1 MGYRISKIPSF
12 SVIVIF
18 IALALLGCALSTRLP
33 VKLSPSEALPSLTV
47 SFSMTGSAR
56 SVESEV
62 TSRLESMLARIQG
75 IKSIKSRSSNGFGS
89 VTIGFDR
96 SADMELVRFEAAMIV
111 RQLWGSMPESASYP
125 VISMQQIDNDA
136 ARPFMS
142 YTINADE
149 PPSQILTYAENYI
162 KPELARIP
170 GVAKVE
176 FSGATPK
183 EWQLTYDTDALQ
195 NLGIELSDLQAVISG
210 RGQRQFLSPGLS
222 LGMSDQSETLN
233 LSEIIVKNNE
243 GRIITLDNLATA
255 DHADAEPRGYYR
267 INGLNSLYMTIT
279 STDEANQIKLSEEIK
294 TTIGSLEKSMPKGFM
309 LDLSYDASE
318 RISRELDNIYM
329 RTGLTVLILLLFVG
343 IITLNFRYLL
353 MVAISLAINIA
364 IAFALYYMAGV
375 EIQLYSLAGITIS
388 LNLIIDNIIV
398 MTEHITR
405 RHNLKAFTAILAATL
420 TTIGALSII
429 FFLDE
434 KTMLGL
440 KDFVNVVLIN
450 LIISLFIA
458 LFLVPA
464 LIDRMGVK
472 AKKWKFKFN
481 KKGRTLTPLK
491 QEYNTLPDSHDADI
505 PANEAA
511 APFLAE
517 VSGSAFRKFEF
528 RMLNLLCRHKIF
540 VFAIFLL
547 GFGLPVFLLPDKIE
561 GEGFWAN
568 AYNYT
573 LGSQTYKEKVKP
585 WSDVILG
592 GSLRLFAEKVYN
604 GNYYNR
610 STDEPILYINATLPN
625 GATLNQMNELI
636 RKMEMFLVREDGI
649 RQFHTNVYGPKRAGI
664 TVYFTQEAQHSGYP
678 YRLKSDVISKALT
691 LGGGSWSVYGLE
703 DQGFNNDVRES
714 AGSSRIKISGYNY
727 DDLMKYAEEIR
738 DSLLTY
744 KRIKEVTLSSEFS
757 WWKDDFTEF
766 YLNIDNEKLARNGL
780 TVQQLYAAI
789 NREIGN
795 GLSAGTIIGPNGIEN
810 IKLFS
815 SDKDRDVWGFMKIP
829 FRIGKNYYK
838 PEDFATIEKRQAP
851 QDVVKEDQEYV
862 LCIQYEYIGSIQQAQ
877 KVLEG
882 IIKKFN
888 DRLPIGYK
896 AASVGY
902 EWKKEDSS
910 KQYFLILLVAVIIF
924 FISAILFNSLRQPLG
939 IIFVIPVS
947 FIGVFLTFYSFNL
960 KFDQGGFAA
969 FVLLC
974 GITVNAAIYIVN
986 EYNALR
992 KLYPEKTSQECYLEA
1007 FNFKIVAV
1015 MLTVLS
1021 TVLGFIPF
1029 LIGDTRVSFWF
1040 PLAAGTMGG
1049 LLFSLIAIFFLLP
1062 ILIVKKDNR
1071 IAS

>member
-1 MGYRISKIPSF
+1 MKSRKLTIPSF

-18 IALALLGCALSTRLP
+18 IAMALLGCAFSTRLP

-56 SVESEV
+56 TVESEV
-62 TSRLESMLARIQG
+62 TNRLESMLARIQG
-75 IKSIKSRSSNGFGS
+75 IKSIKSRSSNGSGS

-96 SADMELVRFEAAMIV
+96 SADMELARFEAAMIV

-125 VISMQQIDNDA
+125 VISLQQIDRDA

-149 PPSQILTYAENYI
+149 PPSQILMYAEDYI

-183 EWQLTYDTDALQ
+183 EWQLTYDSDILQ
-195 NLGIELSDLQAVISG
+195 TLGLEMSELQKAISTRGNREFLTPGITLGI
-210 RGQRQFLSPGLS
+210 
-222 LGMSDQSETLN
+222 SDQSDTLN
-233 LSEIIVKNNE
+233 LEEIIVADKE
-243 GRIITLDNLATA
+243 GRIVTLDNLATA
-255 DHADAEPRGYYR
+255 RHVDAEPRGYYR
-267 INGLNSLYMTIT
+267 INGLNSLYMNIT
-279 STDEANQIKLSEEIK
+279 STDDANQIILSEEIRG
-294 TTIGSLEKSMPKGFM
+294 TLERLRESMPKGFL
-309 LDLSYDASE
+309 LDLNYDASD
-318 RISRELDNIYM
+318 RINKELDNIYM

-364 IAFALYYMAGV
+364 IAFAFYYMTGV

-405 RHNLKAFTAILAATL
+405 RHNLKAFTAVLAATL
-420 TTIGALSII
+420 TTVGALSII

-440 KDFVNVVLIN
+440 KDFVKVVLIN
-450 LIISLFIA
+450 LIVSLFVA

-464 LIDRMGVK
+464 LIERMGVK
-472 AKKWKFKFN
+472 AKKWS
-481 KKGRTLTPLK
+481 LK
-491 QEYNTLPDSHDADI
+491 RQQSITQYTVPVGLNPDSKFTKLEFSVL
-505 PANEAA
+505 N
-511 APFLAE
+511 FLCQYKGWVYA
-517 VSGSAFRKFEF
+517 
-528 RMLNLLCRHKIF
+528 
-540 VFAIFLL
+540 VFIL

-561 GEGFWAN
+561 GEGRWADI
-568 AYNYT
+568 YNST
-573 LGSQTYKEKVKP
+573 LGSQTYKEKIKP
-585 WSDVILG
+585 WTDVVLG
-592 GSLRLFAEKVYN
+592 GTLRLFAQKVYN

-610 STDEPILYINATLPN
+610 SVDEPVLSVNATLPN
-625 GATLNQMNELI
+625 GATLSQMNELI
-636 RKMEMFLVREDGI
+636 KKMEVYLAGEEGI
-649 RQFHTNVYGPKRAGI
+649 RQFHTNVFGPRRAGI
-664 TVYFTQEAQHSGYP
+664 TIYFKPEAQRTGYP

-714 AGSSRIKISGYNY
+714 AGSSRIKVTGYNY

-744 KRIKEVTLSSEFS
+744 KRIKEVTLNSEFS

-766 YLNIDNEKLARNGL
+766 YLDIDNEKLARKGL
-780 TVQQLYAAI
+780 NIQKLYQAI

-795 GLSAGTIIGPNGIEN
+795 QLSAGTVMGPNGLEN

-815 SDKDRDVWGFMKIP
+815 SGKDRDVWGFMKIP
-829 FRIGKNYYK
+829 FRIGDNYYK
-838 PEDFATIEKRQAP
+838 LEDFATIEKRQAP

-862 LCIQYEYIGSIQQAQ
+862 LCIQYEYIGSYQQA
-877 KVLEG
+877 KRVLEG
-882 IIKKFN
+882 MVEKFN
-888 DRLPIGYK
+888 DKLPLGYK
-896 AASVGY
+896 VESAEYA
-902 EWKKEDSS
+902 WQKEDTS
-910 KQYFLILLVAVIIF
+910 KQYLLILLVAVIIF
-924 FISAILFNSLRQPLG
+924 FISAILFNSLRQPLA

-947 FIGVFLTFYSFNL
+947 FIGVFLTFYVFNL

-992 KLYPEKTSQECYLEA
+992 RKNPEISARECYLEA

-1015 MLTVLS
+1015 LLTVLS

-1029 LIGDTRVSFWF
+1029 LIGDSQLSFWF

-1049 LLFSLIAIFFLLP
+1049 LLFSLIAIFTLLP
-1062 ILIVKKDNR
+1062 TLILNKK
-1071 IAS
+1071 